1 MSDRYPG
8 YDVLAKRNSQSW
20 NSQTRHVIDERLA
33 IDPEAHRFFTDAEW
47 AILQAV
53 CARIVP
59 QPAARARPVP
69 IAAMIDQK
77 LVADSGDGYRDT
89 RLPPLRETWRR
100 GLLALDAEARGMQKS
115 AFSESN
121 SVEQDAV
128 LTAVQR
134 GEAHDPSWGD
144 MPPALFF
151 AKRLLHDILNAY
163 YAHPH
168 SWNEIGF
175 GGPAAPRGYVR
186 MDFDRRDPWES
197 SEARPGR
204 VEQAQRENLSVGRR

>member
-20 NSQTRHVIDERLA
+20 NAQTRSVIDERLA

-47 AILQAV
+47 ATLQAV

-59 QPAARARPVP
+59 QPAERARPVP

-77 LVADSGDGYRDT
+77 LVADSGDGYRDA

-100 GLLALDAEARGMQKS
+100 GLLALDAEARVLQRS
-115 AFSESN
+115 AFSELSG
-121 SVEQDAV
+121 VEQDAV
-128 LTAVQR
+128 LTAVQA
-134 GEAHDPSWGD
+134 GEARDPSWGD

-168 SWNEIGF
+168 AWSEIGF

-186 MDFDRRDPWES
+186 MGYDRRDPWEA

-204 VEQAQRENLSVGRR
+204 EEQAQRENLRVGRR